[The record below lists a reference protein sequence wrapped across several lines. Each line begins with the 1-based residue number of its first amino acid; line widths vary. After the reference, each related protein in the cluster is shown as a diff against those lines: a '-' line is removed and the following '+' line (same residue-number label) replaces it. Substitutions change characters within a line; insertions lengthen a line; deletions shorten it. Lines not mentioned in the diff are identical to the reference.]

1 LARLTENRYGKAGV
15 RVMKLDRSQPQHQL
29 LEWTVRV
36 LLQGDFESAHTLG
49 DNSRILPTDT
59 MKNTVYSR
67 AKESK
72 AETPEEFAA
81 ELAEFLLGRN
91 VQVKSVEVKI
101 ETVMWKRLVVDG
113 KPHGSAF
120 MRGSDELG
128 TVLHTATREA
138 KTMVCG
144 IENMVI
150 LKSEKSGFEGY
161 IQDELTTLKP
171 TADRLFATAMT
182 ADWDYTDGGAAS
194 AQRRHAVREAMLK
207 AFAEHDSK
215 SVQETLYAMAEAAL
229 GAVPEVNRVHLVMP
243 NKHCLLVDLK
253 HFGQENANE
262 VFVPTEDPHGYI
274 EATVV
279 RG

>member
-1 LARLTENRYGKAGV
+1 MAKLIDSRYGKARV

-36 LLQGDFESAHTLG
+36 LLEGDFETAHTVG
-49 DNSRILPTDT
+49 DNSNILPTDT

-72 AETPEEFAA
+72 AETPEEFAI

-91 VQVKSVEVKI
+91 PQVHTVEVKI
-101 ETVMWKRLVVDG
+101 ETAMWKRLVVDG
-113 KPHGSAF
+113 KPHGSSF

-128 TVLHTATREA
+128 TVLHHATRET

-144 IENMVI
+144 VENMVI
-150 LKSEKSGFEGY
+150 LKSQNSSFEGY
-161 IQDELTTLKP
+161 IQDDLTTLKP

-182 ADWDYTDGGAAS
+182 ADWDYTDGGSAFAA
-194 AQRRHAVREAMLK
+194 RREAIREAMLK

-215 SVQETLYAMAEAAL
+215 SVQQTLYAMAEAAMA
-229 GAVPEVNRVHLVMP
+229 AVPAVNRVHMVMP

-253 HFGQENANE
+253 HFGQENNNE
-262 VFVPTEDPHGYI
+262 IFVPTEDPHGYI

-279 RG
+279 RE